1 MTQSSQ
7 VSPRILINN
16 VQKTL
21 QEAERFLDDVH
32 AKTQEDEEDFLGA
45 IREDE
50 EKQNELNKEIDEIV
64 DDMDDEQDKFDKS
77 IGTED
82 VEAEE

>member
-1 MTQSSQ
+1 MTQPSQ
-7 VSPRILINN
+7 VSPRILISN

-32 AKTQEDEEDFLGA
+32 AKVQKDEEEFLDA
-45 IREDE
+45 MREDE